1 MTRDPARLSRRRFL
15 KVAGWTGLA
24 AVLTA
29 CGLGRVSPSALP
41 SGTASPSASPS
52 PSPTV
57 TPSPSPTPTAT
68 PGRTLREQIG
78 RMLLVGFRGTTAAE
92 AATTIADVR
101 DNALGG
107 VVLFDYDTPTKTPV
121 RNIVSPAQVT
131 ALVAALRDAASQP
144 LIVAIDE
151 EGGLVARLDP
161 DHGFPATIS
170 AAALGARNQPAFTES
185 YSRGLATTL
194 RDVGVDLNLA
204 PVVDLNLN
212 PSNPIIGALDRSFS
226 VNPDVV
232 VAQAEAFIRGHRS
245 VGVQTALK
253 HFPGHG
259 SATGDTHLGVVDVS
273 GVWQQVELEPFR
285 RIIADGLADA
295 VLTAHIFDAHLDPQH
310 PASLSKPIV
319 TGMLRGQLG
328 WAGVVISDDL
338 QMGAIRAQYGYPEA
352 VALAIEAG
360 IDLLTIANQQIFE
373 EGIVTRTIDI
383 IEGFVT
389 AGRISESRIAESV
402 ARIDAFLAAR
412 SG

>member
-41 SGTASPSASPS
+41 SGTAAPSASPS

-92 AATTIADVR
+92 AATTIGDVR

-212 PSNPIIGALDRSFS
+212 PSNPIIGGARPELLGQPGRRRGAGGGIHPWPS
-226 VNPDVV
+226 VRRRAAR
-232 VAQAEAFIRGHRS
+232 AQALPGPRQRDRGHP
-245 VGVQTALK
+245 
-253 HFPGHG
+253 PGRRRRH
-259 SATGDTHLGVVDVS
+259 

-295 VLTAHIFDAHLDPQH
+295 VLTAHIFDAQSR
-310 PASLSKPIV
+310 PAPPGV
-319 TGMLRGQLG
+319 TVEADRDRHAARTSSAERASSSATTSR
-328 WAGVVISDDL
+328 WAPS
-338 QMGAIRAQYGYPEA
+338 APSTATPRPWRWRSRR
-352 VALAIEAG
+352 G
-360 IDLLTIANQQIFE
+360 IDLLTIANQQLFE

-383 IEGFVT
+383 L
-389 AGRISESRIAESV
+389 SRAS
-402 ARIDAFLAAR
+402 
-412 SG
+412 